1 MSPDAERILEAIE
14 SIQGH
19 TIVPDNLEMTV
30 YHFLSQ
36 LGSEV
41 IRDCAGKSFD
51 YKVGYLEGWCRSHKG
66 RK

>member
-1 MSPDAERILEAIE
+1 MSPDTERILDAIE

-36 LGSEV
+36 LGGDV
-41 IRDCAGKSFD
+41 IRDCAGKPFD
-51 YKVGYLEGWCRSHKG
+51 YKMSYLEGWCRAVKE

>member
-1 MSPDAERILEAIE
+1 MSPDAKRILDAIE

-36 LGSEV
+36 LGGDV
-41 IRDCAGKSFD
+41 IRDCAGKPC
-51 YKVGYLEGWCRSHKG
+51 YT
-66 RK
+66 